1 MEVFTAEKLSTE
13 RNSLPYPADSLK
25 AGQTNLVLLGG
36 GGHHADRELQVL
48 SNLTDNGIKFTPPE
62 GSIVVNA
69 SMVEG
74 KSASRVWLRFAAVFI
89 SNKDFVLPVTGN
101 VGFSETWFVAACTN
115 LAGAEIMMKR
125 IREQLV
131 AGASFKAAGGLK
143 VSASAVPLPAREEG
157 KPFGRV
163 GAGRGRSSYRDVQVG
178 TRLET
183 IPESAN
189 GDVTAIKNKPE
200 QIRPDQD

>member
-48 SNLTDNGIKFTPPE
+48 IQSYRQWHQVHAAR
-62 GSIVVNA
+62 GSILVNA
-69 SMVEG
+69 SMVEADPNMVCLSVADTG
-74 KSASRVWLRFAAVFI
+74 CGIGPGARALIFERLYQDPNSADNNRSGLGLGLFMAKELVELHGGRIWARAGSGTA
-89 SNKDFVLPVTGN
+89 
-101 VGFSETWFVAACTN
+101 
-115 LAGAEIMMKR
+115 LADI
-125 IREQLV
+125 
-131 AGASFKAAGGLK
+131 
-143 VSASAVPLPAREEG
+143 
-157 KPFGRV
+157 GRV
-163 GAGRGRSSYRDVQVG
+163 GAGRGLELPRCPGWHSP
-178 TRLET
+178 ET

-200 QIRPDQD
+200 QIRPEQIRPDQD

>member
-48 SNLTDNGIKFTPPE
+48 INLTDNGIKFTPPE
-62 GSIVVNA
+62 GSILVNA
-69 SMVEG
+69 SMVEADPNMVYLSVADTG
-74 KSASRVWLRFAAVFI
+74 RGIGPEARALIFERLYQDPNSADNNPSGLGLGLFMAKELVELHGGRIWARAGSGTA
-89 SNKDFVLPVTGN
+89 
-101 VGFSETWFVAACTN
+101 
-115 LAGAEIMMKR
+115 LADI
-125 IREQLV
+125 
-131 AGASFKAAGGLK
+131 
-143 VSASAVPLPAREEG
+143 
-157 KPFGRV
+157 GRV
-163 GAGRGRSSYRDVQVG
+163 GAGRSRSSYRDVKVG